1 MSGRFADQVA
11 IVTGGGRGIGRAV
24 SLLLAQEGARVV
36 VCDLGGEV
44 LGGGADSGVATAV
57 VQEIRAFGGTA
68 VANTGDL
75 ATMDGAAAAVDDA
88 IEQFGRLDILFNGA
102 AILGYGRVHELDEAT
117 WDNVI
122 RVNLKSAFAM
132 VHHAAPHM
140 MRQRSGSIINVT
152 SPSALGHYG
161 MAAYGS
167 SKQGLVGFTGAI
179 ARELGEYGIRCNT
192 ILPCADTRMG
202 SVTAIQDDMAYVVRE
217 LGTTP
222 LGNQW
227 LPGMNGQDPQSRA
240 EDVAAVVAWLC
251 SPETAALNDRVFY
264 IAGGHLAVFAEP
276 ELTRARFNAGGWDL
290 DSLLD
295 PSVTAQFT
303 YGQQNRYSLRQNPR
317 PIGAEATVQKG

>member
-1 MSGRFADQVA
+1 MSGRFCGQVA

-24 SLLLAQEGARVV
+24 ALLLAQEGASVV

-44 LGGGADSGVATAV
+44 LGGGADGSVAQAV
-57 VQEIRAFGGTA
+57 VDEIRASGGSA
-68 VANTGDL
+68 IANTADL
-75 ATMDGAAAAVDDA
+75 ATMVGAASAVNDA
-88 IEQFGRLDILFNGA
+88 VEEFGRLDILFNGA
-102 AILGYGRVHELDEAT
+102 AILGYGRVHELDETT

-161 MAAYGS
+161 MTAYGA

-202 SVTAIQDDMAYVVRE
+202 AVTSIQEDMAYVVSE

-227 LPGMNGQDPQSRA
+227 LPGMNGQEPPSRS

-251 SPETAALNDRVFY
+251 SPETAVLNDRVFY

-276 ELTRARFNAGGWDL
+276 ELTRARFNAGGWGL
-290 DSLLD
+290 DRLLD
-295 PSVTAQFT
+295 RHVTAQFT
-303 YGQQNRYSLRQNPR
+303 YGQQNRFAPRDAPRQISTAPTLR
-317 PIGAEATVQKG
+317 